1 MTNDL
6 TGGEY
11 GDIKEFFQKYGR
23 AMFYG
28 VLAAVLVIGGFF
40 YYRHY
45 RAQQKVLAAA
55 LFEEVL
61 SAASQMRFGLATAA
75 GQKLEHGYTGTPYA
89 GQAALLLA
97 RLDYQKNQIPAA
109 IANLTFAAHK
119 ATQWSV
125 RTTARLRLGSLL
137 LAEGHPHQAWT
148 YAHIAKPY
156 GFKAMVLGL
165 QAEILA
171 REGHK
176 NKALAAFTEALKIA
190 PPKSSLTSLWRR
202 ERAQLQAAS

>member
-6 TGGEY
+6 TGGEL

-45 RAQQKVLAAA
+45 RAQQKILAAA

-61 SAASQMRFGLATAA
+61 NAASQMRFGLATVA
-75 GQKLEHGYTGTPYA
+75 GEKLEHAFSATPYA
-89 GQAALLLA
+89 GQAALILA
-97 RLDYQKNQIPAA
+97 RLDYQKNKIPAA
-109 IANLTFAAHK
+109 SANLKFAARK

-125 RTTARLRLGSLL
+125 RTTARLRLGDLL
-137 LAEGHPHQAWT
+137 LAEGHPRKAWA

-156 GFKAMVLGL
+156 GFEAMALGL

-176 NKALAAFTEALKIA
+176 KKALATFTRALKIA
-190 PPKSSLTSLWRR
+190 PQKSSLTSLWRR
-202 ERAQLQAAS
+202 EQAQLQGAS

>member
-6 TGGEY
+6 TDGEW
-11 GDIKEFFQKYGR
+11 GDIKAFFKKYGR

-45 RAQQKVLAAA
+45 RAQQKILAAA
-55 LFEEVL
+55 LFEEL
-61 SAASQMRFGLATAA
+61 LNATSQMRFGLATAA
-75 GQKLEHGYTGTPYA
+75 GQKLEQGYSATPYA
-89 GQAALLLA
+89 GQGALVLA
-97 RLDYQKNQIPAA
+97 RLDYQKNDLSAA
-109 IANLTFAAHK
+109 AANLEFAAHK

-125 RTTARLRLGSLL
+125 RTTARLRLGALL
-137 LAEGHPHQAWT
+137 LAEGHPHKAWT

-156 GFKAMVLGL
+156 GFKAMALGL
-165 QAEILA
+165 QAEILS

-176 NKALAAFTEALKIA
+176 KQALAAFTKALKIA
-190 PPKSSLTSLWRR
+190 PKKSSLTSLWRR
-202 ERAQLQAAS
+202 ERAQLQGAS